1 MRILA
6 NPRSNSSLRWT
17 GPVDGYYRVQT
28 VSQDPG
34 IDILL
39 EFAVPAGEGYQGG
52 YEVYIPGNNRGT
64 TVKPKPLGMNQ
75 KGMHLATTPGMQI
88 SLATIQALI
97 IYV

>member
-1 MRILA
+1 MERYSNPDSGHAYILLRVYNLRDTPFMRILA

-39 EFAVPAGEGYQGG
+39 GFAVPAGEGYQGG
-52 YEVYIPGNNRGT
+52 
-64 TVKPKPLGMNQ
+64 
-75 KGMHLATTPGMQI
+75 
-88 SLATIQALI
+88 
-97 IYV
+97 